1 MRLVPAIIT
10 AISTAISTIT
20 VVNLAI
26 NVCGIANPMC
36 LATRLLLSETTVF

>member
-10 AISTAISTIT
+10 AISAISAIT

-26 NVCGIANPMC
+26 DVCAIAKPMC
-36 LATRLLLSETTVF
+36 LATRLLLSKTTVF